1 MKSRRHFP
9 LRCRLVGRDQLAH
22 GERTAF
28 ISFIRKQSVIERANE
43 VSHDK
48 AGADIRQT
56 RRRTDERGRDGEG
69 E

>member
-9 LRCRLVGRDQLAH
+9 LRRRLVGRDQLAH

-43 VSHDK
+43 VSHDDK
-48 AGADIRQT
+48 ADGRT
-56 RRRTDERGRDGEG
+56 HGERERRTATGLN
-69 E
+69 